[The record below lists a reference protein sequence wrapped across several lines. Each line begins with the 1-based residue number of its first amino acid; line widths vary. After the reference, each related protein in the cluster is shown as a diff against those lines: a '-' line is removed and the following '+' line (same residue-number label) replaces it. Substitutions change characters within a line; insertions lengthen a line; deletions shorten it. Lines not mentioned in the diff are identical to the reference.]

1 MLDLLRER
9 LEETAVTA
17 ARIGAPDWLVDE
29 LNTPKRRIEVQF
41 RARVHGKL
49 KLFSGFVVLHRN
61 PHPTGACPYKG
72 GLRFHKSVTPE
83 ILTVLAMEMTDKCI
97 LAGLPFGG
105 AKAGIAFDPLLYSEE
120 ECRLITEAFTHELLT
135 LNLPHPD
142 IFVPG
147 PDMGTT
153 SREMLWMYIVIADMN
168 QVRNIPNVP
177 ASVTGKPVH
186 SNGIPE
192 REDATA
198 RGALIQIKKF
208 LELSK
213 QRFTA
218 PPRLVIQGFGNVGA
232 NLVRLSAEK
241 EFGSFNCVA
250 VSDVSGGIHN
260 PLGLNIPALFT
271 WYGEHK
277 TFSGFPDATAISNEE
292 LLTLPTDI
300 LLPAATENQ
309 ITEKNADNIV
319 ARIIFEVAN
328 RAITPGAEKI
338 FWEKGVSVIPGVV
351 ANAGGVVVSFC
362 EWSINRGMRIHE
374 VDVFPGK
381 SAVHTRLERIME
393 RTLCKVVTYAEEKK
407 CSYSCAAQDLAML
420 EMLTALRQKH
430 SYPA

>member
-1 MLDLLRER
+1 
-9 LEETAVTA
+9 
-17 ARIGAPDWLVDE
+17 
-29 LNTPKRRIEVQF
+29 
-41 RARVHGKL
+41 
-49 KLFSGFVVLHRN
+49 
-61 PHPTGACPYKG
+61 
-72 GLRFHKSVTPE
+72 
-83 ILTVLAMEMTDKCI
+83 
-97 LAGLPFGG
+97 
-105 AKAGIAFDPLLYSEE
+105 
-120 ECRLITEAFTHELLT
+120 
-135 LNLPHPD
+135 
-142 IFVPG
+142 
-147 PDMGTT
+147 MGTP
-153 SREMLWMYIVIADMN
+153 SREMLWMYIVIADMT

-177 ASVTGKPVH
+177 ACVTGKPVH

-218 PPRLVIQGFGNVGA
+218 PSDLVIQGFGNVGA

-338 FWEKGVSVIPGVV
+338 FWEKGVSVISGDV

-374 VDVFPGK
+374 VDVSPGK

-393 RTLCKVVTYAEEKK
+393 RTLCKVVAYAEEKK